1 MQNYTLTL
9 ILRYTNGRIS
19 GLPIH
24 CGPGHQV
31 VSDGLLK
38 VELESA
44 ERAGALEYSMSLS
57 ALEEI
62 ELRELDILVHSG
74 VLQADADAYNPG
86 FTTNCAACA
95 NKYSAMHEIGR
106 ASCRERV

>member
-1 MQNYTLTL
+1 M
-9 ILRYTNGRIS
+9 
-19 GLPIH
+19 
-24 CGPGHQV
+24 
-31 VSDGLLK
+31 
-38 VELESA
+38 ESA

-86 FTTNCAACA
+86 FTTNCAACV
-95 NKYSAMHEIGR
+95 NKYSEMHGLISAGPLLVGTGNIFWAR
-106 ASCRERV
+106 RWSARTDSIHILK